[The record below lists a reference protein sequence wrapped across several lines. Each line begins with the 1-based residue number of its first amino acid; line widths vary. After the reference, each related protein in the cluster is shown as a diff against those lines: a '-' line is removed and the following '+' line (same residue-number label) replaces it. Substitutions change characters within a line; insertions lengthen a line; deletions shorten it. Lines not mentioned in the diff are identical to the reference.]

1 MSAQAPSVTL
11 HASCVAVA
19 GRGLLI
25 RGASG
30 SGKSSLSLQLMA
42 YGADLVA
49 DDQVQICQRGVTLRA
64 SPPAALTGLIE
75 ARNFGI
81 LTATFAKASA
91 ICAIVDLDEVETER
105 LPRLRYE
112 SILGQKIP
120 VFRRVEGQHFAAA
133 LIQFLKCGCL
143 DPDAKRPDV
152 KL

>member
-1 MSAQAPSVTL
+1 MPAQGSSLTL
-11 HASCVAVA
+11 HASCVSFA

-30 SGKSSLSLQLMA
+30 SGKSALALQLMA

-49 DDQVQICQRGVTLRA
+49 DDQVQIWQQGATVWA
-64 SPPAALTGLIE
+64 GPPAALSGLIE

-81 LTATFAKASA
+81 LTAAFVKDTA
-91 ICAIVDLDEVETER
+91 ICAIVDLDEVEAER
-105 LPRLRYE
+105 LPPLRYE

-120 VFRRVEGQHFAAA
+120 AFRRVEGPHFAAA
-133 LIQFLKCGCL
+133 LIQFLKSGCL
-143 DPDAKRPDV
+143 DPDAKPHDT